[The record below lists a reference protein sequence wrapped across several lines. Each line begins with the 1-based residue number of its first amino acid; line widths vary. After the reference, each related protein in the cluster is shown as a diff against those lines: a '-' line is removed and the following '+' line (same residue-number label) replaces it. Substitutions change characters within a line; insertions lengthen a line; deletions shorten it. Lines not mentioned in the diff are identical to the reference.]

1 MRRRVAGMA
10 SFAWVSE
17 CRQRHPSLPQP
28 QPPPPPL
35 PLCPPSLLHADVNTC
50 RRDEVTA
57 DPGILE
63 PTLSDVG
70 RYNRHDPFRRYLL
83 PNGDAFLR
91 ELDPHSGR
99 HSFMMHANCY
109 SLLAQFLHPMPIP
122 VARLT
127 ETCRSCVVLRSPG
140 RHLSWGPGH
149 NYGGIIRL
157 RTDFPWDEQDDYEGS
172 IEDRYP
178 EDPWSIPEVI
188 RHLQSSQIDLSA
200 TQSKGRRSSQAR
212 WNMREPAKRCS
223 ARLTTIRDIVS
234 NYFTRFPIEILEFIL
249 AYVPTD
255 TVKSLAR
262 TSKGLNMIVPSRL
275 GQSFWAS
282 RFQDPFEYSFVFEA
296 QTYSHRLDWKSLY
309 FSIMKDPSPRLQNRQ
324 RIWGLIQQLSE
335 LIFLQWKG
343 NEALLPL
350 DRDNEPKWK
359 EVHGILQK
367 PKRGQHRAEWWFGL
381 GCRRLY
387 SQTTLIPT
395 LLRRIVIFTIS
406 IGTVIYITGLSFI
419 SNQGT
424 NICVGYMGG
433 GSYL

>member
-1 MRRRVAGMA
+1 
-10 SFAWVSE
+10 
-17 CRQRHPSLPQP
+17 
-28 QPPPPPL
+28 
-35 PLCPPSLLHADVNTC
+35 
-50 RRDEVTA
+50 
-57 DPGILE
+57 
-63 PTLSDVG
+63 
-70 RYNRHDPFRRYLL
+70 
-83 PNGDAFLR
+83 
-91 ELDPHSGR
+91 
-99 HSFMMHANCY
+99 MMHANCY
-109 SLLAQFLHPMPIP
+109 SLLAQFLHPTPIP

-127 ETCRSCVVLRSPG
+127 ETCRSCPLLRSPG
-140 RHLSWGPGH
+140 SHLSWGPGH

-157 RTDFPWDEQDDYEGS
+157 RTDFPWDEQDDYEGR

-178 EDPWSIPEVI
+178 EDPWSIPEVM
-188 RHLQSSQIDLSA
+188 RHLQSSRMDLSA
-200 TQSKGRRSSQAR
+200 TQRKGRRSSQAR
-212 WNMREPAKRCS
+212 WNMRGPAKRCS
-223 ARLTTIRDIVS
+223 ARLTTVRDIVS

-249 AYVPTD
+249 AYMPTG

-309 FSIMKDPSPRLQNRQ
+309 FSIMKDPSLRLQNRQ

-335 LIFLQWKG
+335 LICLQWKG
-343 NEALLPL
+343 KDSLLPL

-359 EVHGILQK
+359 EVHGVLQK
-367 PKRGQHRAEWWFGL
+367 GLCRLESWFGL
-381 GCRRLY
+381 GCCRLY

-424 NICVGYMGG
+424 NICLGYIGRMGLSLETTGLQGFIVAVGSRGIHAIQLITPMGLSQWFG
-433 GSYL
+433 NPKGVPMTRRLALYKPITALKAGFDVGFTSLRIFYLLIIV